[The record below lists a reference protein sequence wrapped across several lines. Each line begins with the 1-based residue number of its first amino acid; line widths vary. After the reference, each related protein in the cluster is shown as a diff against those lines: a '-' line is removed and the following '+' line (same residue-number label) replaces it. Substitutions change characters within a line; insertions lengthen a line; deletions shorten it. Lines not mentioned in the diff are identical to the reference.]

1 MRNFDKNQINMKKL
15 LIIILLFHNFNLC
28 HSQNENVFNKKFKE
42 IVFTQIFNNLEVNF
56 PVFISTP
63 GFFLFANVHY
73 LNKKIFN
80 ESITENDNF
89 SKFSNYSENEISD
102 ILDCVFIPSVPS
114 DSNIQMRAR
123 SKNHLLYN
131 LIFIQEKDFKILKL
145 SLPDMKSEKEAKY
158 VDGQL
163 ESLVINKNDEIKYID
178 IQRVSDS
185 LLRTT
190 KYNTFTQKY
199 SIVELISHN
208 NVPTTEIFY
217 NKSINRQNKKIK
229 KIIKFGYEPD
239 GKLRVEN
246 ICNKNGIIRDSIRY
260 LYDGDL
266 LSAIIESNSGNQN
279 SVFYKYNGKLLTNK
293 SIRSEYKKINIEY
306 AYNDNNRIECLEIYE
321 LGKDSKKKYLF
332 EYNTDTKLI
341 SVKCYLINM
350 RINKVKFLSQYLFSY
365 FDNQILKS
373 LLVTGRKGNI
383 KKEII
388 YEIDYLRKE

>member
-1 MRNFDKNQINMKKL
+1 MKKL

-28 HSQNENVFNKKFKE
+28 YSQNENVFNEKFKE
-42 IVFTQIFNNLEVNF
+42 IVFTQIFNDLEVNF
-56 PVFISTP
+56 PFFISTP
-63 GFFLFANVHY
+63 GFFMFANFHY
-73 LNKKIFN
+73 QNNKILLN
-80 ESITENDNF
+80 ESITENESV
-89 SKFSNYSENEISD
+89 SKFSDYSENEISD

-123 SKNHLLYN
+123 SKNNLLYN

-163 ESLVINKNDEIKYID
+163 ESLVIDKNDGSKYTD
-178 IQRVSDS
+178 IQRVNDN
-185 LLRTT
+185 LFRTT
-190 KYNTFTQKY
+190 KYNSFTEKY

-208 NVPTTEIFY
+208 NVPTTKIFY
-217 NKSINRQNKKIK
+217 KKSINRQHKKIK
-229 KIIKFGYEPD
+229 KTIKFGYEPN
-239 GKLRVEN
+239 GKLRIEN
-246 ICNKNGIIRDSIRY
+246 ICNKNGIIRDSIKY

-279 SVFYKYNGKLLTNK
+279 SVFYKYKGKLLTNK
-293 SIRSEYKKINIEY
+293 IIRSEYKKINIEY
-306 AYNDNNRIECLEIYE
+306 AYNDNKKIECLEIYE

-332 EYNTDTKLI
+332 EYNSDTKLI
-341 SVKCYLINM
+341 SVKCYLVNTS
-350 RINKVKFLSQYLFSY
+350 INKVKFLSQYLFTY

-373 LLVTGRKGNI
+373 LLVTDRKGNI